1 VSDQHPIFG
10 LDLESRPQTLTIVRG
25 MLGGIAEVLAIDPEL
40 LDDLKTAVSE
50 ACNNVV
56 LHAYDGAPGPM
67 RVRMFVEPDRLRVT
81 VEDDGVGLPDAG
93 RGPDEAQGIG
103 VSVIRALTQEARF
116 RPGRAGGT
124 AVEMDFAG
132 QRGDQELFRLPT
144 PPASEEPVAPL
155 QPGEVVVTLS
165 PVNLFAPVLGRLA
178 RTLAATAH
186 FSLDR
191 FSDVYLV
198 TDTIA
203 AHASGATAGGR
214 IGARMMAS
222 ERRLEL
228 VVGPFRR
235 GTGAMLQAGGAERP
249 SPLALLS
256 DEVSV
261 ERHGETEL
269 VHVVI
274 IDHRA

>member
-1 VSDQHPIFG
+1 
-10 LDLESRPQTLTIVRG
+10 
-25 MLGGIAEVLAIDPEL
+25 MLSGVGELLAIDPEL

-56 LHAYDGAPGPM
+56 LHAYGGDAGPM
-67 RVRMFVEPDRLRVT
+67 GVRLFVDERRLRVT
-81 VEDDGVGLPDAG
+81 VEDHGDGFPADASD
-93 RGPDEAQGIG
+93 RAEGIG
-103 VSVIRALTQEARF
+103 LSVIRALADEVRI
-116 RPGRAGGT
+116 RAGSYGGT
-124 AVEMDFAG
+124 IVEMDFAAKRAG
-132 QRGDQELFRLPT
+132 RVLLQLPSI
-144 PPASEEPVAPL
+144 AG
-155 QPGEVVVTLS
+155 PGEGWELGDVDEVVISLS
-165 PVNLFAPVLGRLA
+165 PVSLLTGVLGRLA

-203 AHASGATAGGR
+203 AHAARAAAGVR
-214 IGARMMAS
+214 IDARLSAG

-228 VVGPFRR
+228 TVGPFRA
-235 GTGAMLQAGGAERP
+235 GASETLRATRDDPAP

-261 ERHGETEL
+261 VADGDGEL
-269 VHVVI
+269 LHVVV
-274 IDHRA
+274 IDHRR